1 MFLCLNLSAQ
11 NMKNSNS
18 EKSLIEMG
26 SFINFNKF
34 KTKQIVGVYGGYWYR
49 YPIDETKTRLEL
61 GTNFGYS
68 KSFYEFNYGKDGVLY
83 PIRSE
88 EFIWNFGAR
97 LIKGYSLKNNTIEWV
112 SELNFHA
119 LFFDEGDIPK
129 DESQKEQRDDNTI
142 YVDTHSANFSSLKI
156 GQGIRFWRNNV
167 GIGVGVS
174 YLPYRLWYKHTV
186 PEGFN
191 SFSVETSL
199 VFKF

>member
-1 MFLCLNLSAQ
+1 
-11 NMKNSNS
+11 MKNNNS

-34 KTKQIVGVYGGYWYR
+34 KTKQNVGVYGGYWYR
-49 YPIDETKTRLEL
+49 YPIDKTKTRLEL
-61 GTNFGYS
+61 GINFGYS

-97 LIKGYSLKNNTIEWV
+97 MIKGYSLKNNTIEWV

-129 DESQKEQRDDNTI
+129 DESQKEQRDDNII
-142 YVDTHSANFSSLKI
+142 YVDTHSASFSSLKI

-167 GIGVGVS
+167 GIGVGTS